1 MAIKG
6 DDFEVLKKISA
17 VFKEYLVTVPG
28 LKDVKDDYEDY
39 KNELRVYV
47 DEKTAAITGI
57 TVFDIATTIRSCFEG
72 SVATTI
78 KKTDEEIAKEVIE
91 GKWGV
96 DDDRIVR
103 LTNAGYNASAV
114 QRIVNSMLKEQMVTD
129 EPEIGD
135 KPKQILEVT
144 IDLKKYGALVI
155 NLVN

>member
-1 MAIKG
+1 M
-6 DDFEVLKKISA
+6 
-17 VFKEYLVTVPG
+17 
-28 LKDVKDDYEDY
+28 
-39 KNELRVYV
+39 
-47 DEKTAAITGI
+47 
-57 TVFDIATTIRSCFEG
+57 
-72 SVATTI
+72 

-114 QRIVNSMLKEQMVTD
+114 QRIVKD

-135 KPKQILEVT
+135 EPKQILEVT

>member
-1 MAIKG
+1 M
-6 DDFEVLKKISA
+6 
-17 VFKEYLVTVPG
+17 
-28 LKDVKDDYEDY
+28 
-39 KNELRVYV
+39 
-47 DEKTAAITGI
+47 
-57 TVFDIATTIRSCFEG
+57 
-72 SVATTI
+72 

-114 QRIVNSMLKEQMVTD
+114 QRIVNRMLKEQMVTD
-129 EPEIGD
+129 EPAIGD
-135 KPKQILEVT
+135 EPKQILEVT